1 MPATAWGPCCSAWF
15 LAFSHWLTA
24 SFFFGHRSC
33 SLSGWQ
39 CLAVLSCSAR
49 CIGSVR
55 LSRASAFLWPAM
67 SPALRYRGPNEALQ
81 LGRCVCDMDRHGA
94 AIRAGGVRRMNVG
107 LVIAGSLCLVLA
119 GGHTFVGRLVLDRLP
134 RDLHPTR
141 FSDGA
146 LTRSLRLPH
155 ARSVLTSWYLGAREL
170 DALDGATVAERGMSA
185 FPSQVVL
192 ADDVV

>member
-24 SFFFGHRSC
+24 SSFFGHRSC

-81 LGRCVCDMDRHGA
+81 LGRRVCDMDGHGA
-94 AIRAGGVRRMNVG
+94 AIWAGGVRRMNVG
-107 LVIAGSLCLVLA
+107 LVIAGSLCLVIA
-119 GGHTFVGRLVLDRLP
+119 GWSAF
-134 RDLHPTR
+134 
-141 FSDGA
+141 DG
-146 LTRSLRLPH
+146 PMVH
-155 ARSVLTSWYLGAREL
+155 VHLTSYL
-170 DALDGATVAERGMSA
+170 SA
-185 FPSQVVL
+185 DPVSVY
-192 ADDVV
+192 ADNCR